1 MTDLEQKIILNSYD
15 VFPVNFVD
23 GKDLNSEKRNSY
35 IQGGM
40 DAVNF
45 YDDSLDKVLLEIPDH
60 TIDDAPWDELNTTDN
75 SADSKGN
82 KLF

>member
-23 GKDLNSEKRNSY
+23 GIDWNSEKRNSY

-40 DAVNF
+40 DAIKF
-45 YDDSLDKVLLEIPDH
+45 YNAGLDEALLEIPNH
-60 TIDDAPWDELNTTDN
+60 IIDDASLGALDVTNK
-75 SADSKGN
+75 SADSKAN